1 MSKAK
6 ALIFISGNGSNL
18 QNIINNIHSG
28 YINMDIVAVVSDNP
42 EANGLKKAKI
52 AKIETII
59 IDMSKDDLS
68 NLSKIIDENLIDI
81 FILAGFMKIL
91 PEEFI
96 NKYNGKILNVHPSL
110 LPKYKG
116 LNTHKKVLKSEDR
129 MHGASVHFVTSEL
142 DEGPIIIQGKINV
155 TDEDSEDSLKKR
167 VHEIEYQI
175 YPIAIKWFTENH
187 IKQSGNKCLFNNE
200 VLECPIE
207 HLSE

>member
-1 MSKAK
+1 MRKAK

-18 QNIINNIHSG
+18 QNIIDNIDSG

-42 EANGLKKAKI
+42 GAGGLKKAKT

-59 IDMSKDDLS
+59 TDMTKDDLS
-68 NLSKIIDENLIDI
+68 NLSKITDENLIDI
-81 FILAGFMKIL
+81 FILAGFMKVL
-91 PEEFI
+91 PKEFV
-96 NKYNGKILNVHPSL
+96 NKYNGKILNIHPSL

-116 LNTHKKVLKSEDR
+116 LDTHKKVLESNDNL
-129 MHGASVHFVTSEL
+129 HGASVHFVTSEL
-142 DEGPIIIQGKINV
+142 DGGPIIIQGKINV
-155 TDEDSEDSLKKR
+155 TDKDSEDSLKKR

-175 YPIAIKWFTENH
+175 YPIAIKWFTEDH
-187 IKQSGNKCLFNNE
+187 IKQNGNKCLFNNE

>member
-6 ALIFISGNGSNL
+6 ALIFISGYGSNL

-59 IDMSKDDLS
+59 IDMSKDDLL
-68 NLSKIIDENLIDI
+68 NLSKVIDENLIDI

-96 NKYNGKILNVHPSL
+96 NKYNGKILNIHPSL

-116 LNTHKKVLKSEDR
+116 LNTHKKVLKSNDS

-155 TDEDSEDSLKKR
+155 TD
-167 VHEIEYQI
+167 
-175 YPIAIKWFTENH
+175 
-187 IKQSGNKCLFNNE
+187 
-200 VLECPIE
+200 
-207 HLSE
+207 

>member
-59 IDMSKDDLS
+59 IDMSKDDLL
-68 NLSKIIDENLIDI
+68 NLSKVIDENLIDI

-91 PEEFI
+91 P
-96 NKYNGKILNVHPSL
+96 
-110 LPKYKG
+110 
-116 LNTHKKVLKSEDR
+116 
-129 MHGASVHFVTSEL
+129 
-142 DEGPIIIQGKINV
+142 
-155 TDEDSEDSLKKR
+155 
-167 VHEIEYQI
+167 
-175 YPIAIKWFTENH
+175 
-187 IKQSGNKCLFNNE
+187 
-200 VLECPIE
+200 
-207 HLSE
+207 